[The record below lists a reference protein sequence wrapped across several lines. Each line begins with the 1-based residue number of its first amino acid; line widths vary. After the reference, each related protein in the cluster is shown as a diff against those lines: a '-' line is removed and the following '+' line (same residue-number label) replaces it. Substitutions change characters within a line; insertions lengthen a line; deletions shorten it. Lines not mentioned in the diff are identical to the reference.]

1 MSDGSKRLIKCRPS
15 GFVSRDWQ
23 NSRVRFTH
31 NEIERK
37 RRARL
42 KSETDFLHQ
51 QLPKAVYRDKLAIFK
66 AGTDLLLHYSN
77 LGGFETRNL
86 ILTDNEYSEC
96 ILESFDEGFGIR
108 IRCEDGAILQATKN
122 WEKCLGSEFAPLIGK
137 TLYDLIVPTELTEQ
151 VLRDNL
157 FLSSDDREQVSSG
170 QPVARSFILPVA
182 DKPNSSLDYT
192 ETNHRLLDCCG
203 DIVMSPINSNSDET
217 EPVLQVIC
225 YLIENRSSNTKMP
238 SEGKLFSLRLQPDS
252 YLIVEFQGQSLPT
265 GLQAEDLLGHSLI
278 NLTVPE
284 SRSITGANLQNA
296 ERTGEARFKFRLE
309 SSAEEFL
316 VVTKAITVCDSLHC
330 LVADFYPSQ
339 H

>member
-1 MSDGSKRLIKCRPS
+1 MADGSRRLIKCRPTS
-15 GFVSRDWQ
+15 FVSRDWQ

-77 LGGFETRNL
+77 LGGYETRNL
-86 ILTDNEYSEC
+86 ILTNNEYSEC
-96 ILESFDEGFGIR
+96 ILESLTDGFGIR
-108 IRCEDGAILQATKN
+108 IRCEDGVILQATKN

-137 TLYDLIVPTELTEQ
+137 TIFDLIVPTELTEQ
-151 VLRDNL
+151 VIRDNL
-157 FLSSDDREQVSSG
+157 FLSSDDRELVSSG
-170 QPVARSFILPVA
+170 VPVARTFILPLA
-182 DKPNSSLDYT
+182 YKQNASF
-192 ETNHRLLDCCG
+192 ECQEINHRLLDCCG
-203 DIVMSPINSNSDET
+203 DIVMSSIDSSPDET

-225 YLIENRSSNTKMP
+225 YLLEDRPLNSKASSD
-238 SEGKLFSLRLQPDS
+238 GKLFSLRLQPES
-252 YLIVEFQGQSLPT
+252 HLIVEFQGQSLPG
-265 GLQAEDLLGHSLI
+265 GLQSEDILGHSLI
-278 NLTVPE
+278 DLTLPE
-284 SRSITGANLQNA
+284 SRSNTEANLQNA
-296 ERTGEARFKFRLE
+296 ERTGEARFKFRLQN
-309 SSAEEFL
+309 STEEFL
-316 VVTKAITVCDSLHC
+316 VVTRAITVCDCLHC